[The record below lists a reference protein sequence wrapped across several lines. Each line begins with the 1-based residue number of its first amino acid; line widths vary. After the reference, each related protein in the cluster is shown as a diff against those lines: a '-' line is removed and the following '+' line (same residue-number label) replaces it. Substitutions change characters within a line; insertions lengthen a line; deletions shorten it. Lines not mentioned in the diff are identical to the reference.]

1 MSATKPTKPSN
12 KESAGSQEANEKK
25 HQVPTLGALDEDD
38 EFEEFE
44 ADDWPDQDTIV
55 GKHNTG
61 DQPSGAATV
70 SLDMSGSA
78 RSGGDHL
85 WEDNWDDDD
94 IEDEFSVALRAE
106 LAKTDTVQPMS
117 T

>member
-44 ADDWPDQDTIV
+44 ADGSYMLHKYTYALSQQ
-55 GKHNTG
+55 TG
-61 DQPSGAATV
+61 QTKTLLLERITLVTNLQVLPE
-70 SLDMSGSA
+70 SL
-78 RSGGDHL
+78 L
-85 WEDNWDDDD
+85 
-94 IEDEFSVALRAE
+94 I
-106 LAKTDTVQPMS
+106 
-117 T
+117 